1 MSGVN
6 VKVSIIIPVY
16 NMEQYLR
23 QCLDSIAVQTLA
35 DIEIICIDDCS
46 TDSSLSILNEYA
58 QKDSRFIVVEQEF
71 NQGQGAARNKGIELA
86 KGEYIGFVD
95 PDDWLDANMY
105 EKMYNQAKTL
115 DSEVVMCNL
124 KMYRES
130 ENKYFDAQFIRN
142 ANEDFSFDY
151 PEYPVNVNLDR
162 HYIDDML
169 LVSPHYCWN
178 KIYNRDFIINNNIKF
193 SMHRSYQDVIFVLL
207 VLLLAKKVSYTD
219 EILYFYRVH
228 LSSVTRQKSSRAN
241 MFIDICGYILNILKE
256 LNIYEKLQLNFET
269 FVVMYSKRS
278 NKDAETFVRK
288 NLYNKLKKFIHTNS
302 RKFLKKMLFAFR
314 KPKISIII
322 PVYNAGKYLEKCLE
336 SVKHQTL
343 GQIQIICVNDCSTDN
358 SQAIIEKYLYD
369 KRFKLVNLKKNRGP
383 GYARNKGLEKA
394 KGDYI
399 MFLDP
404 DDWLNKNACEVAY
417 SQISTNNNDYVVFG
431 YSEFNEDTNEYKV
444 DSYRLEPYKEVLDN
458 PHISYK
464 DLDKDFWRT
473 SFAWTQIYN
482 REFLLENE
490 ICFSKNYL
498 SEDVPFYAKL
508 VANTNDISVIDAP
521 LYNYRIRSSSLS
533 NNRKLWKQIFSTRH
547 KAYKIITSS
556 EHGKE
561 LLDTYL
567 IFVIR
572 SYLFWFDKFSYQED
586 DLCETIYN
594 EIRKDFTKYKIEHKD
609 NIKQIKKYIPYK
621 KFRKIVKLD
630 YKKYKL
636 YNIQN
641 IFSIKN
647 TKNHKVLT
655 VCWAKIKF
663 RRKQK
668 NK

>member
-1 MSGVN
+1 
-6 VKVSIIIPVY
+6 
-16 NMEQYLR
+16 
-23 QCLDSIAVQTLA
+23 
-35 DIEIICIDDCS
+35 
-46 TDSSLSILNEYA
+46 
-58 QKDSRFIVVEQEF
+58 
-71 NQGQGAARNKGIELA
+71 
-86 KGEYIGFVD
+86 
-95 PDDWLDANMY
+95 
-105 EKMYNQAKTL
+105 
-115 DSEVVMCNL
+115 
-124 KMYRES
+124 
-130 ENKYFDAQFIRN
+130 
-142 ANEDFSFDY
+142 
-151 PEYPVNVNLDR
+151 
-162 HYIDDML
+162 
-169 LVSPHYCWN
+169 
-178 KIYNRDFIINNNIKF
+178 
-193 SMHRSYQDVIFVLL
+193 
-207 VLLLAKKVSYTD
+207 
-219 EILYFYRVH
+219 
-228 LSSVTRQKSSRAN
+228 
-241 MFIDICGYILNILKE
+241 
-256 LNIYEKLQLNFET
+256 
-269 FVVMYSKRS
+269 
-278 NKDAETFVRK
+278 
-288 NLYNKLKKFIHTNS
+288 
-302 RKFLKKMLFAFR
+302 MLFAFR

-508 VANTNDISVIDAP
+508 VANTDDISVIDAP

-547 KAYKIITSS
+547 KAFKIITSS

-586 DLCETIYN
+586 DLCEIIYN
-594 EIRKDFTKYKIEHKD
+594 EIRKDFTKYKIEHKE

-663 RRKQK
+663 KRKHK